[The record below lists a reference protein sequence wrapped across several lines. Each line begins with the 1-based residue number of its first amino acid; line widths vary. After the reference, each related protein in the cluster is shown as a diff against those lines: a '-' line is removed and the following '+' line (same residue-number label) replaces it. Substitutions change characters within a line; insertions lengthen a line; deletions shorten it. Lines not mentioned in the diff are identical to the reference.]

1 MKISFILGL
10 FFSFGLF
17 VQADTFTHSQT
28 GKVYH
33 GYATRTEN
41 NGKTLV
47 QTQQEGLIELNLAEF
62 TITPDRQG
70 RNNLISVIGVKDQI
84 QYELETA
91 AFEKALIE
99 ESNKGPLFILIE
111 IDSPGGRIDLARQMC
126 SAIANTRNC
135 QTVAFIYGGPVGGAY
150 SAAAAV
156 SLACN
161 KIYMVPTASIG
172 AATVVAGT
180 RDGRTVDIKK
190 ALGETIGEKVGS
202 VWRNT
207 LAALAQQ
214 NGRPALLAK
223 AMEDREIEVWEVTR
237 NQKML
242 FIEAHE
248 KLPSDKVVRIRC
260 KKGELLTLPAED
272 AVACTMADV
281 VVESRDELL
290 KQLDAVAA
298 QQAVNPDL
306 DAAKDEAEKV
316 IARFNKLNSALEL
329 KYKELSAKMDSG
341 RCTKSQVVKDL
352 QAMIKNAEYLLK
364 LKQTYDDVP
373 VPQEA
378 IEELLNNI
386 KASYQGVKA
395 VR

>member
-1 MKISFILGL
+1 MGLILGV
-10 FFSFGLF
+10 FFSYDLA
-17 VQADTFTHSQT
+17 VQADTFTHAET
-28 GKVYH
+28 GKIYH
-33 GYATRTEN
+33 GYATQTEN
-41 NGKTLV
+41 NGKTMV
-47 QTQQEGLIELNLAEF
+47 KTQQEGLIELNLAEY

-70 RNNLISVIGVKDQI
+70 RNNILSVLTVKDVI

-111 IDSPGGRIDLARQMC
+111 IDSPGGRIDLARRMC

-135 QTVAFIYGGPVGGAY
+135 QTVAFIDGGPVGGAY

-156 SLACN
+156 ALACN

-172 AATVVAGT
+172 AATAVAGT

-190 ALGETIGEKVGS
+190 ALGETVGEKVGS

-214 NGRPALLAK
+214 NGRSGLLAK
-223 AMEDREIEVWEVTR
+223 AMEDRDIEVWEVTR
-237 NQKML
+237 NQITL

-248 KLPSDKVVRIRC
+248 KLSSDKVVRIRC
-260 KKGELLTLPAED
+260 KKGELLTLTAED
-272 AVACTMADV
+272 AAACSMADGV
-281 VVESRDELL
+281 VTSRDELL

-298 QQAVNPDL
+298 QQAVNPTL
-306 DAAKDEAEKV
+306 NAAKDEAEKV
-316 IARFNKLNSALEL
+316 ITRFNKLNSALEL
-329 KYKELSAKMDSG
+329 KYKELSAKIDSG
-341 RCTKSQVVKDL
+341 HCTRSQAVKDL

-386 KASYQGVKA
+386 KASYQGIKA
-395 VR
+395 IR